1 MISLEKYND
10 KTHSILEPTEI
21 ELKIDYKS
29 RQHLLIFDQILSDS
43 FNLDIKNVI
52 DNPNLKEIN
61 ISFSNALVLNELL
74 NIFNDKNHLITD
86 IKIGFKLMDAT
97 SLKNV
102 GTKIMELKQTVM
114 CVNEVEI
121 DSFGNMNICLYG
133 HMVV

>member
-29 RQHLLIFDQILSDS
+29 RQHLLIFDQILLDS

-121 DSFGNMNICLYG
+121 DSCGNMNICLYG